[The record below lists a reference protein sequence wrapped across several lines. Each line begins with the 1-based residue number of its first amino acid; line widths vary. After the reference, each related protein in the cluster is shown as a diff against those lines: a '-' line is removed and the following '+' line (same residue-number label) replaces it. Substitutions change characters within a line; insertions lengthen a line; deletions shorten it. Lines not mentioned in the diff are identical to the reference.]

1 MKNDM
6 EFAEKQSCLLKG
18 INTDLKSLLRNC
30 RSEAACGIKWN
41 LQKTVLQRGDWWKRR
56 QPQTKIFRSHGT
68 TCQTWKLKRKKY
80 CAFSKPSILVLIV
93 HMLPS

>member
-41 LQKTVLQRGDWWKRR
+41 LQKTVL
-56 QPQTKIFRSHGT
+56 
-68 TCQTWKLKRKKY
+68 
-80 CAFSKPSILVLIV
+80 
-93 HMLPS
+93 